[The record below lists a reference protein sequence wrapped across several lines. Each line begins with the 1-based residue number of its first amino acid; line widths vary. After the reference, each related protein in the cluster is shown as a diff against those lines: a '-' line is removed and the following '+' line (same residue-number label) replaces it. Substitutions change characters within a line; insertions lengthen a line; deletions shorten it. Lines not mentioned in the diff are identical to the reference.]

1 MPEQIG
7 NLQGECGS
15 IMMRRPAHSFLI
27 ALGHAVGQW
36 AGARGTIM
44 VLRVQLAP
52 TFIHATSAVERPID
66 PIKPRRPSLVRA
78 AHRHIINWIL
88 ADADS
93 SKYAGYEPVD
103 ERLRV
108 SKRHHEG
115 GQQIESEPPLDRDHV
130 GYR

>member
-1 MPEQIG
+1 
-7 NLQGECGS
+7 
-15 IMMRRPAHSFLI
+15 MMRPGRARFLDR
-27 ALGHAVGQW
+27 AGATQW
-36 AGARGTIM
+36 ANGRVPGEPSW

-66 PIKPRRPSLVRA
+66 PIKPRRPSPVGA

-88 ADADS
+88 AGADS

-108 SKRHHEG
+108 SKRHREG